1 MDDPSVESNKK
12 TFLKAQIPKMENEIK
27 NTKSRV
33 KSLLEAE
40 ELDPRGEW
48 YVLAKK
54 LMKQSDTPCG
64 EVFGCRKEHQ
74 LVLAVVRT
82 VAANAIFSAFV

>member
-1 MDDPSVESNKK
+1 MDDPSVEANKK

-27 NTKSRV
+27 TTKARV

-54 LMKQSDTPCG
+54 HLKQTNFNPST
-64 EVFGCRKEHQ
+64 ENK
-74 LVLAVVRT
+74 
-82 VAANAIFSAFV
+82 NI

>member
-54 LMKQSDTPCG
+54 LMKQRDKPCG
-64 EVFGCRKEHQ
+64 EVLLFWVPKEASFGTCGGLGR
-74 LVLAVVRT
+74 
-82 VAANAIFSAFV
+82 